1 MNQSFLKTSLSA
13 VLLAYAG
20 VASAGSA
27 TANLSVTA
35 TVSANCTIATAP
47 VAFGSAYDAVAGT
60 AVNATGSVSIACTK
74 GSAPSVTLGLGANAS
89 GSTRRMNDGTATNYL
104 TYELY
109 QQPSTTVPS
118 TACNYTAPTVW
129 GTTGANVFTPSVSP
143 GKASRTYNVCGQIL
157 GNQDVAA
164 AVYSDVV
171 VATINF

>member
-1 MNQSFLKTSLSA
+1 MNHAFLKTSLSA

-20 VASAGSA
+20 LASAGSA

-89 GSTRRMNDGTATNYL
+89 GSTRRMSDGTTNYL

-109 QQPSTTVPS
+109 QQPSTTVPG

-129 GTTGANVFTPSVSP
+129 GTAGANVFTPSVSP
-143 GKASRTYNVCGQIL
+143 GKAARTYNVCGQIP
-157 GNQDVAA
+157 GNQDVQA